1 MKKFN
6 KNSLI
11 FIFAVGFILVGIWG
25 QFFDNLKEN
34 TALMVSGLVH
44 GNIHS
49 VFDFKAEVDKISDSE
64 LSYHDSMMDLNS
76 VRENISGTKII
87 KKEDDWYAKSSNE
100 SIISPG
106 NHFID
111 TVEMEQMV
119 EKIDKLKTVSEAGNA
134 KFLYCAAPRKEI
146 YQTPP
151 VNTVSYDKVN
161 YDNFV
166 SSLKQKGIPYTDF
179 TFALYDNQ
187 IIGDDIFFMTAHHWK
202 PYSGF
207 VAAASICKELNALYG
222 FGYNVDYTD
231 INNYHIE
238 HNRDLFLGSYG
249 KKVGTYFTWHGA
261 DDFDLITPK
270 FETNMTEEQPF
281 KGRVR
286 SGGFED
292 TVLYMKNMK
301 KDYYNVNTYA
311 TYSGGDFRLQIMKN
325 NMKSHGKKIL
335 LIRDSYACVIAP
347 FLSLQ
352 TSELHI
358 CDMRNY
364 DYYVGEKINA
374 EEYIQKIHPDY
385 VLLLYSGAPKLDN
398 DVLNFF

>member
-76 VRENISGTKII
+76 VRENISGNKNK

-166 SSLKQKGIPYTDF
+166 SALKQKGIPYIDF
-179 TFALYDNQ
+179 TFALSDNQ
-187 IIGDDIFFMTAHHWK
+187 ITGDDIFFMTDHHWK

-207 VAAASICKELNALYG
+207 VGATSICKELNVLYG
-222 FGYNVDYTD
+222 FRYNADYTD

-238 HNRDLFLGSYG
+238 RNRDLFLGSYG
-249 KKVGTYFTWHGA
+249 KKVGTFFTWQGA
-261 DDFDLITPK
+261 DDFDLITPT

-286 SGGFED
+286 NGGFED
-292 TVLYMKNMK
+292 TVLFMENMK

-311 TYSGGDFRLQIMKN
+311 TYSGGDFRLQIIKN
-325 NMKSHGKKIL
+325 NLNPNGKKIL
-335 LIRDSYACVIAP
+335 LIRDSYACVVAP

-364 DYYVGEKINA
+364 DYYVGKKINA
-374 EEYIQKIHPDY
+374 EEYIKKIRPDY
-385 VLLLYSGAPKLDN
+385 VLVLYSGVSNGDNRLD
-398 DVLNFF
+398 FF